1 MSDTTNSP
9 RTGRPASGRRGLI
22 IGAAAIGIAIGGY
35 SLASAAQGA
44 LLDDNPTPAAASVP
58 STGDTVADDSAVD
71 AAASTVPDDST
82 TDTAT
87 DDSTA
92 NSTESEGDDVG
103 DDSSHD
109 VGDDSTASSV
119 EDESG
124 DDNGDDNGTDSDDE
138 GGDDSGQ
145 HGSSTTVDAA
155 LPAPFTQTYH
165 SAGGSITVSWDG
177 AMFSVDAIDA
187 ADGFTAEI
195 KDLSSLRVRVEFKG
209 HGEDSRIE
217 VRISDDDNS
226 VRVTI
231 D

>member
-1 MSDTTNSP
+1 MSNQTNSP

-22 IGAAAIGIAIGGY
+22 IGAAAIGFAIGGY

-44 LLDDNPTPAAASVP
+44 FFDDNPTPAAASVP
-58 STGDTVADDSAVD
+58 GTDDTVVDDSAVD
-71 AAASTVPDDST
+71 TTADTVTDDST
-82 TDTAT
+82 AGTAT

-92 NSTESEGDDVG
+92 DSIEGAGDDNG
-103 DDSSHD
+103 TDS
-109 VGDDSTASSV
+109 GDDSTADSV

-124 DDNGDDNGTDSDDE
+124 DDNGTDVGDDNGTDSDDE
-138 GGDDSGQ
+138 GDDDNGH
-145 HGSSTTVDAA
+145 HGSSTTVAAA
-155 LPAPFTQTYH
+155 LPDPFTETYD

-177 AMFSVDAIDA
+177 AKFTIDAIDA

-195 KDLSSLRVRVEFKG
+195 KDQRSDRVRVEFKG